1 MEERLKKVCVLVC
14 VFVRW
19 RHLIEAFFS
28 HSTMIQASLSVHRP
42 NTFKNLLSEDSVYE
56 LNTFDVT

>member
-1 MEERLKKVCVLVC
+1 VEERLKKVCVLVC
-14 VFVRW
+14 VFVRR